1 MKINW
6 LKSQRQSVPS
16 CFRRIALVTCK
27 VDLTLTVLITT
38 LLCVMNIYMQW
49 KVWDKKS
56 SKWQE
61 QRKEEVKMGVKA
73 TQSI

>member
-1 MKINW
+1 M
-6 LKSQRQSVPS
+6 
-16 CFRRIALVTCK
+16 TCK